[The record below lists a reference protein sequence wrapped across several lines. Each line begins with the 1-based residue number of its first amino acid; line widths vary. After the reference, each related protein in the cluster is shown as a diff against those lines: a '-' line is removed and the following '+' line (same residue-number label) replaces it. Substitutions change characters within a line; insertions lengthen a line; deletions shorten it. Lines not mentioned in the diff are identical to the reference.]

1 MPTIRVLLADDHSIF
16 RQGLRA
22 LLDKQ
27 DDITVV
33 AEASSGREA
42 IELVDAHDV
51 DIVIMDIGMAD
62 MNGIEATGELTSRH
76 RRLRVLALSMHSDK
90 RYVLSMLKAGA
101 AGYLLK
107 SSAFEELGTAI
118 RTLMAGETYLSPA
131 ISHVVLEQLVSGKPT
146 DDPGSAAGTLTAR
159 ERQVLQLLAEGKATK
174 EIAAHLHVSVSTV
187 ESHRRAIME
196 KLDLHSVAELT
207 KFAIREGLTSLEP

>member
-27 DDITVV
+27 ADITVV

-42 IELVDAHDV
+42 IEWIDAHEHDV

-62 MNGIEATGELTSRH
+62 MNGIEATSELMNRH

-101 AGYLLK
+101 
-107 SSAFEELGTAI
+107 
-118 RTLMAGETYLSPA
+118 
-131 ISHVVLEQLVSGKPT
+131 
-146 DDPGSAAGTLTAR
+146 
-159 ERQVLQLLAEGKATK
+159 
-174 EIAAHLHVSVSTV
+174 
-187 ESHRRAIME
+187 RAIC
-196 KLDLHSVAELT
+196 
-207 KFAIREGLTSLEP
+207 

>member
-42 IELVDAHDV
+42 IELVGAHDV

-107 SSAFEELGTAI
+107 SSAFEELGTAV

-146 DDPGSAAGTLTAR
+146 DDAGSAAGTLTAR
-159 ERQVLQLLAEGKATK
+159 ERRTVLQLLAEGRGGPRRSPH
-174 EIAAHLHVSVSTV
+174 ICMSVSVRSNRIGGRSWKSSICT
-187 ESHRRAIME
+187 AW
-196 KLDLHSVAELT
+196 
-207 KFAIREGLTSLEP
+207 PN